1 MSNDIYIHDDFG
13 NQIPLLDNY
22 GNLSFEVIMLYS
34 EDKLTAADRK
44 AVDDFAATDEMS
56 KDTLDGYALTTNS
69 SKTRHQLGQV
79 NAGIQKITGAKAI
92 SNFTATENEFD
103 YRKLAA
109 TIVLIMVVAGG
120 TYLGSRFFNN
130 EEITDSTV
138 LTEEPLILNEVAR
151 EYSTETLQTE
161 DEFAERGSVIEEE
174 PATNDLKSLAEEQS
188 VEVEEVAES
197 EFDLSLAVASKN
209 KAKPENSDATLEAI
223 HETVST
229 QIEYEADALQDDQIL
244 GSAQDNMDVVEAP
257 ENKGLDNEEMVLF
270 QHDLVRHERL
280 AATSEEE
287 ESTTLA
293 AKMVMTDMERAGI
306 DEAVVIENQ
315 KSDLKKKATESGYAG
330 QAAQASFPGGD
341 LEMYKFI
348 EKSKQY
354 TEAMIEE
361 GLKGV
366 VVVSFQ
372 IDKNGKVSKVKV
384 KSGQQ
389 GWLAQ
394 DAVQVIESMP
404 KWEPAKKANGSIVKS
419 ERVVTI
425 RYGD

>member
-1 MSNDIYIHDDFG
+1 
-13 NQIPLLDNY
+13 
-22 GNLSFEVIMLYS
+22 
-34 EDKLTAADRK
+34 
-44 AVDDFAATDEMS
+44 
-56 KDTLDGYALTTNS
+56 
-69 SKTRHQLGQV
+69 
-79 NAGIQKITGAKAI
+79 
-92 SNFTATENEFD
+92 
-103 YRKLAA
+103 
-109 TIVLIMVVAGG
+109 
-120 TYLGSRFFNN
+120 
-130 EEITDSTV
+130 
-138 LTEEPLILNEVAR
+138 
-151 EYSTETLQTE
+151 
-161 DEFAERGSVIEEE
+161 
-174 PATNDLKSLAEEQS
+174 
-188 VEVEEVAES
+188 
-197 EFDLSLAVASKN
+197 
-209 KAKPENSDATLEAI
+209 
-223 HETVST
+223 
-229 QIEYEADALQDDQIL
+229 
-244 GSAQDNMDVVEAP
+244 MDVVEAA

-270 QHDLVRHERL
+270 QHDLARHERL
-280 AATSEEE
+280 AAASEEDK
-287 ESTTLA
+287 SKTLA
-293 AKMVMTDMERAGI
+293 AKMFITDMERVEI
-306 DEAVVIENQ
+306 DETVVIENQ
-315 KSDLKKKATESGYAG
+315 KSDSKKKATESSYAS
-330 QAAQASFPGGD
+330 QAAQARFPGGD

>member
-109 TIVLIMVVAGG
+109 TIALIMVVAGG

-138 LTEEPLILNEVAR
+138 LTEEPLILNEVAK

-174 PATNDLKSLAEEQS
+174 PATNDLKSLAKEQS

-197 EFDLSLAVASKN
+197 EFDLSLAVVSKN
-209 KAKPENSDATLEAI
+209 KAKPEISDATMEAI
-223 HETVST
+223 HETVAT
-229 QIEYEADALQDDQIL
+229 QIEYEVDALQNDQIL
-244 GSAQDNMDVVEAP
+244 GSGQDKMDVVEAA

-270 QHDLVRHERL
+270 QHDLARHERL
-280 AATSEEE
+280 AAASEEDK
-287 ESTTLA
+287 SKTLA
-293 AKMVMTDMERAGI
+293 AKMFITDMERVEI
-306 DEAVVIENQ
+306 DETVVIENQ
-315 KSDLKKKATESGYAG
+315 KSDSKKKATESSYAS
-330 QAAQASFPGGD
+330 QAAQARFPGGD

-361 GLKGV
+361 DLKGV
-366 VVVSFQ
+366 VVVSFE
-372 IDKNGKVSKVKV
+372 IDKNGKVSKVK
-384 KSGQQ
+384 SGQQ
-389 GWLAQ
+389 GRLAQ
-394 DAVQVIESMP
+394 DAVQVI
-404 KWEPAKKANGSIVKS
+404 
-419 ERVVTI
+419 
-425 RYGD
+425 